1 MLEVCELEP
10 PSRVWSLKV
19 VAELTSV
26 RNFLRKLFRSA
37 ELANCSMKP
46 ATAIELEDSVA
57 AAVGMP

>member
-1 MLEVCELEP
+1 
-10 PSRVWSLKV
+10 LKV